1 MSETFTLDNEIEQ
14 LLVLI
19 EKDNSILKNLSV
31 RELELLNEYLDNKK
45 IYLSNKVGG

>member
-45 IYLSNKVGG
+45 IYLSNKVGD

>member
-1 MSETFTLDNEIEQ
+1 MSENFTLDNEIEQ

-19 EKDNSILKNLSV
+19 EKDNSILKNLSI